1 MTMERTA
8 SYFTVGLLVTL
19 FYMLTPQLVHAF
31 GPLRRVLGTPHEAD
45 VLSEVYAQLPPV
57 NFSQAILARCPHR
70 LGVLRVQGVYWSD
83 WGDPERIQRDRARF
97 ALRH

>member
-1 MTMERTA
+1 VLIARATVLLELFQELTPELIDAFEPIAQALGSPREAEAMRTA
-8 SYFTVGLLVTL
+8 
-19 FYMLTPQLVHAF
+19 
-31 GPLRRVLGTPHEAD
+31 
-45 VLSEVYAQLPPV
+45 YAKLPTV

-97 ALRH
+97 ALGQ